1 MDFSPKERGEKQLG
15 IYDRDWYKE
24 SQRGESPTPG
34 RKPDQIHKRTDVGL
48 VVGFIIG
55 FLVFG
60 FI

>member
-1 MDFSPKERGEKQLG
+1 MG

-24 SQRGESPTPG
+24 SQNQERTPPRG
-34 RKPDQIHKRTDVGL
+34 TDRFSRGLIVGL
-48 VVGFIIG
+48 IIGFLIG

>member
-1 MDFSPKERGEKQLG
+1 LG

-34 RKPDQIHKRTDVGL
+34 RKPDKFTKGLIVGL